1 MNGEA
6 IKAVQT
12 LTANIEIL
20 KKLYPEMESIGT
32 PAYMCNGTRLHFSM
46 KLINGKRKSVQ
57 YARLLLE
64 CSIGRRLIGNETVDH
79 IDGNVANNEIYNLQV
94 LSKSDNCRKG
104 SNDINRRKVAEIN
117 SIRMKGNKIAIGND
131 NGMAKLS
138 DIQLSE
144 IRIFQRDHYR
154 GQDKILADQYGVSR
168 ELISKIRRGK
178 VRINARVLER

>member
-1 MNGEA
+1 MKGEE
-6 IKAVQT
+6 IKAVQA

-79 IDGNVANNEIYNLQV
+79 IDGNVANNEIHNLQI
-94 LSKSDNCRKG
+94 LSRSQNARKG
-104 SNDINRRKVAEIN
+104 PNSEVKARRSAIISMKLTGKKQPLIQGDKNGSSKLTNDQV
-117 SIRMKGNKIAIGND
+117 
-131 NGMAKLS
+131 
-138 DIQLSE
+138 SE
-144 IRIFQRDHYR
+144 IKELQKFHYR
-154 GQDKILADQYGVSR
+154 GQDKIIAVQYGVSR
-168 ELISKIRRGK
+168 ELISQIRRGV
-178 VRINARVLER
+178 VRI